1 MAEQLISNWIGVKPK
16 VCKPVTLQAKFK
28 KLSEQIR
35 DREKKPKWTIVSL
48 IIQIVVAAVVLA
60 PLRWIVEKWFVGKDK
75 ANFTDA
81 VWIGVLGVVIGAVIG
96 FFPTGIVGTILGTL
110 IMIVVWLA
118 LITHFFDCGLLKG
131 LVIAIIAGIIY
142 WVISLILSAIL
153 IAL

>member
-1 MAEQLISNWIGVKPK
+1 
-16 VCKPVTLQAKFK
+16 
-28 KLSEQIR
+28 
-35 DREKKPKWTIVSL
+35 
-48 IIQIVVAAVVLA
+48 
-60 PLRWIVEKWFVGKDK
+60 VGKDK
-75 ANFTDA
+75 AKFTDA

-96 FFPTGIVGTILGTL
+96 FFLTGIVGTILGTL

-131 LVIAIIAGIIY
+131 HVIAIIAGIIY